1 MPTLGPQRRNGPG
14 RRKAAAHDDDAPW
27 AAVRRRVLAGPVGRV
42 GRHAP
47 HGSLT
52 AVTLERHRAPALWLV
67 TAAIA
72 AALGVAMV
80 VGPREAAGV
89 LVVTLAAAAIARVI
103 GRGRRPEGV
112 AVRAAWV
119 DAAVLLVLAA
129 GIAVLSLSPG
139 VNPNQDVSR
148 IAPSAP

>member
-1 MPTLGPQRRNGPG
+1 MT
-14 RRKAAAHDDDAPW
+14 
-27 AAVRRRVLAGPVGRV
+27 
-42 GRHAP
+42 
-47 HGSLT
+47 T
-52 AVTLERHRAPALWLV
+52 ERHRAPALWLV

-72 AALGVAMV
+72 AALVVAMV

-89 LVVTLAAAAIARVI
+89 LVVTLAAAAVARAV

-129 GIAVLSLSPG
+129 GIAVLALSPG
-139 VNPNQDVSR
+139 VSPNQDVSR